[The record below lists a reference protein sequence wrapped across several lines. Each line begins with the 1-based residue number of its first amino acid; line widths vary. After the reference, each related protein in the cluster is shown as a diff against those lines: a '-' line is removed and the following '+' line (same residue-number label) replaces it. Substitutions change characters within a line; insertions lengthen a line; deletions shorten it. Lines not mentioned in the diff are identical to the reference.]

1 MLWMMI
7 KGLVILLGSVVDR
20 VLEFVNVDSAI
31 CS

>member
-20 VLEFVNVDSAI
+20 ALEFVNVDSAI